1 MPNSAQSCL
10 LRPHAAITQAAVAAA
25 VAAGKGEE
33 PLRGG
38 APHIVPQPLVSKL
51 NNKLTRS
58 WTGTPG
64 QATGTYADAI
74 LAAAG
79 TDTVE
84 ADASGEKHK
93 AGEASAMGNDE
104 ATARNSNEPITGT
117 PPEAAKNPE
126 AVKHG
131 AGACAAHEEIRA
143 SVKDRLA
150 VAVESGDGA
159 GVQSETEANQESCRA
174 DSPAAK
180 RRKRDTGSEEDDE
193 QGSNNVHMVQC
204 SRCKCEVPRNN
215 AQVDSRAKNN
225 PTFKCNPCNTRMAM
239 LYRQFGS
246 WPSNEFK
253 SWTAEEQTAFYEE
266 IKEFKGKQ
274 LQKVV
279 QEKFPK
285 KRKHYRDQFTEYS
298 YLPIGYFEKMGY
310 DTKAI
315 EENCTDTRDHP
326 YLGTTYRVDV
336 CKGREGQIN
345 ETVRESDVGM
355 KGEKS
360 VESAKPRP
368 NPKSEEE
375 KQRDKNLSEA
385 EKARERISGTFET
398 LDGFLVRD
406 KKVDCEQ
413 VGQWAFDAYT
423 ELAQVKAAAEI
434 TIQSGGMTEFQF
446 NTKDVTERLIEAKT
460 AKSVVEGFIRDHFEA
475 KEESSLDVE

>member
-10 LRPHAAITQAAVAAA
+10 LRPHAAITQAA

-74 LAAAG
+74 LAADG

-93 AGEASAMGNDE
+93 AGEASGMGNDE
-104 ATARNSNEPITGT
+104 ATARSSNEPITGT

-131 AGACAAHEEIRA
+131 AGAGAAHEEIRA

-180 RRKRDTGSEEDDE
+180 RRKHDTGTEKDDMCDD
-193 QGSNNVHMVQC
+193 MVQC
-204 SRCKCEVPRNN
+204 TRCKCEVPRTN
-215 AQVDSRAKNN
+215 AQVDSKAKGN
-225 PTFKCNPCNTRMAM
+225 PTFKCNPCNTKMAM
-239 LYRQFGS
+239 LHRTFGS
-246 WPSNEFK
+246 WPSREFK

-274 LQKVV
+274 VQKVV
-279 QEKFPK
+279 QEKLQK
-285 KRKHYRDQFTEYS
+285 KRKDYRDQFTEYS
-298 YLPIGYFEKMGY
+298 YLPIGYFKKMGY
-310 DTKAI
+310 DTDAI
-315 EENCTDTRDHP
+315 IENCQDTREHP
-326 YLGTTYRVDV
+326 YLGKTYRVDV

-360 VESAKPRP
+360 AESAKPRP

-385 EKARERISGTFET
+385 EKARERISSTFET

-413 VGQWAFDAYT
+413 VGQWAFDAYA

-434 TIQSGGMTEFQF
+434 TIQSGGRTEFQF
-446 NTKDVTERLIEAKT
+446 NTKDVTERLKDAKT
-460 AKSVVEGFIRDHFEA
+460 AKSVVEGFIRDHFGA
-475 KEESSLDVE
+475 LDIE